1 MTTTTN
7 RWRGCSRSVL
17 VACGLAGTGLL
28 SSAALSGPIN
38 TRPAAGVPRGGE
50 TATGVPGPI
59 TAQRP
64 TAAPIAGLTA
74 DELERFF
81 IGREAFARDI
91 TVEEGLGPIFNQTA
105 CGDCHITPLGGT
117 GTTKVLRAGQQTK
130 GGFDPLEEFGGSLF
144 QLESINKDCAE
155 NPPPQANVFTDRVTN
170 GMTGYGLVEAI
181 LDSDIQAVR
190 DAQDISI
197 RGDAHMVGSFEDE
210 VIRVGRFGWKA
221 QVATLLTFSADA
233 GLQEMGLTNRFL
245 MEDNDPNGI
254 DPPTLAECDTVADPE
269 DSVAMGNGVD
279 REFIDVVTDFQR
291 FMTQPPQTPKSGMT
305 GEILFNNLG
314 CADCHTKTW
323 TTPND
328 PSLETALR
336 NKTIHPYGDF
346 LLHDMGANGD
356 GIPQG
361 DALASFLKTP
371 PLWDLRHRMSIW
383 HDGRFESGGFD
394 VIVGS
399 AIAEHDDGQNLSQGR
414 FAAQAYAALPAAAQQ
429 AVLNFLR
436 SLGQLEFDP
445 NNDDTVTLLDF
456 ANAGN
461 PDTFRSCYLSTPT
474 PDASCAIH
482 DVDQDGLV
490 DQAVDFATF
499 LTVYTG
505 QLSDCN
511 QNGVLDMI
519 DILDGTAVDA
529 DDDGVIDT
537 CEPTCFGDVDGDGMV
552 GIIEFLQV
560 IADWGLCPALPA
572 PCESD
577 YNLDGVVGVNDLLI
591 SLAQWGPCQ

>member
-1 MTTTTN
+1 VTTTTTQ
-7 RWRGCSRSVL
+7 WRGCSRSAL
-17 VACGLAGTGLL
+17 VAFGLAGTGLL
-28 SSAALSGPIN
+28 SSAALS
-38 TRPAAGVPRGGE
+38 
-50 TATGVPGPI
+50 GPI

-74 DELERFF
+74 DELDRFF
-81 IGREAFARDI
+81 VGREAFARDLTI
-91 TVEEGLGPIFNQTA
+91 EQGLGPIFNQTA

-117 GTTKVLRAGQQTK
+117 GTTKVLRAGRQTK
-130 GGFDPLEEFGGSLF
+130 DGFDPLEEFGGSLF
-144 QLESINKDCAE
+144 QLESISPECAE
-155 NPPPQANVFTDRVTN
+155 DPPPQANVFTDRVTN

-181 LDSDIQAVR
+181 LDSDIQAVL
-190 DAQDISI
+190 DAQDMSI

-245 MEDNDPNGI
+245 TEDNDPNGI
-254 DPPTLAECDTVADPE
+254 DPPSLGDPDFCDTVPDPE
-269 DSVAMGNGVD
+269 DSIAMGNGVD

-305 GEILFNNLG
+305 GELLFNSIG

-336 NKTIHPYGDF
+336 NKTIQPYGDF
-346 LLHDMGANGD
+346 LLHKMGANSD

-361 DALASFLKTP
+361 DALASQIKTA
-371 PLWDLRHRMSIW
+371 PLWDLRHRISIW

-394 VIVGS
+394 VIVGQ
-399 AIAEHDDGQNLSQGR
+399 AIAAHDDGVNLSQGR
-414 FAAQAYAALPAAAQQ
+414 FAAQAYATLPAGAQQ
-429 AVLNFLR
+429 SVLDFLR

-461 PDTFRSCYLSTPT
+461 PDTFRSCYLSMPS
-474 PDASCAIH
+474 PDDSCAIH

-490 DQAVDFATF
+490 DQATDFATF

-519 DILDGTAVDA
+519 DILDGTAADA
-529 DDDGVIDT
+529 DDNGIIDT

-552 GIIEFLQV
+552 GINEFMQV
-560 IADWGLCPALPA
+560 LADWGPCPRLPA

-577 YNLDGVVGVNDLLI
+577 YNRDGIVGINDLLI
-591 SLAQWGPCQ
+591 ALSRWGPCQ